1 MAKWTYFTMGIM
13 AGIIAVLLTVVATN
27 NRLPQAEA
35 SGLPPATLP
44 LAALQGTDNTGQ
56 GLMLA
61 TGGATSQQQDVLW
74 VLFKRAASRR
84 AGAASTDVT
93 SKDEKISLCCY
104 QVGTGG
110 RNVKLVAARD
120 ISFDMD
126 VVEFQNEKP
135 HVKDIIEE
143 LKKSAPREKEEKK

>member
-1 MAKWTYFTMGIM
+1 MAKWACLTMGIM
-13 AGIIAVLLTVVATN
+13 AGVIAVLLTALVMD

-35 SGLPPATLP
+35 SGLPPATLSP
-44 LAALQGTDNTGQ
+44 AALQGADNTGQ

-61 TGGATSQQQDVLW
+61 TGGATSPQQDILW
-74 VLFKRAASRR
+74 VIFKRPAPKK

-110 RNVKLVAARD
+110 RNLKLVAVRD
-120 ISFDMD
+120 ITFDMD
-126 VVEFQNEKP
+126 VVEYQNEKP

-143 LKKSAPREKEEKK
+143 LKKQSPKEK